1 LGGAEFGRRWVWVA
15 PGLGDA
21 GFGWHWVWVTQR
33 FQRCDEAVHLI
44 EALAS
49 EVPRWLKPEYS
60 RALPAALKALRHPK
74 ITVIRMAREAG
85 TIRIMQAPE
94 SGTGAKNSQLQSD
107 LRQLGRVLVAYSGGV
122 DSAYLAWTAHRALGS
137 DMLAVIADSPS
148 LARTHL
154 SDAIAFANEQGIPI
168 EVICTS
174 ELDRP
179 EYTRNDGQRCFQCK
193 DELFAA
199 MESLRAVRRFDA
211 IAYGV
216 NLDDQGD
223 FRPGQQAARQHHVA
237 APLLK
242 AGLTKQE
249 IRELARQAGLRIWDK
264 PASACLSSRIE
275 YGRPVTRE
283 ALEVVERGE
292 DAIRALGFRQFRVRH
307 HGDIV
312 RIEIAQEELER
323 ALNPDVAAQFAAIFK
338 TLGFKFV
345 TLDLEGFRSGSMN
358 ALLPVEQLR
367 RTG

>member
-1 LGGAEFGRRWVWVA
+1 
-15 PGLGDA
+15 
-21 GFGWHWVWVTQR
+21 
-33 FQRCDEAVHLI
+33 
-44 EALAS
+44 
-49 EVPRWLKPEYS
+49 
-60 RALPAALKALRHPK
+60 
-74 ITVIRMAREAG
+74 
-85 TIRIMQAPE
+85 MQADE
-94 SGTGAKNSQLQSD
+94 TGIDAKSSLLEAE
-107 LRQLGRVLVAYSGGV
+107 LRKLGRVLVAYSGGV
-122 DSAYLAWTAHRALGS
+122 DSAYLAWAAHRVLGT
-137 DMLAVIADSPS
+137 DLLAVIADSPS

-154 SDAIAFANEQGIPI
+154 SDAIAFAKEQNIPM
-168 EVICTS
+168 EVISTS

-179 EYTRNDGQRCFQCK
+179 EYARNDGQRCFQCK
-193 DELFAA
+193 DELFAV
-199 MESLRAVRRFDA
+199 MQKLRETRGFDT

-216 NLDDQGD
+216 NCDDQGD
-223 FRPGQQAARQHHVA
+223 FRPGQHAAKQHHVA

-283 ALEVVERGE
+283 ALDVVERGE

-312 RIEIAQEELER
+312 RIEIDREELER
-323 ALNPDVAAQFAAIFK
+323 ALNPAMAAQFSAIFK
-338 TLGFKFV
+338 ALGFKFV

-358 ALLPVEQLR
+358 ALLPAEQLR

>member
-1 LGGAEFGRRWVWVA
+1 M
-15 PGLGDA
+15 
-21 GFGWHWVWVTQR
+21 Q
-33 FQRCDEAVHLI
+33 
-44 EALAS
+44 AS
-49 EVPRWLKPEYS
+49 E
-60 RALPAALKALRHPK
+60 
-74 ITVIRMAREAG
+74 
-85 TIRIMQAPE
+85 
-94 SGTGAKNSQLQSD
+94 TGIDAKNSLLEAE

-122 DSAYLAWTAHRALGS
+122 DSAFLAWAAHRALGAS
-137 DMLAVIADSPS
+137 MLAVIADSPS

-154 SDAIAFANEQGIPI
+154 NDAIAFAKEQNIPI
-168 EVICTS
+168 EVISTS

-193 DELFAA
+193 DELFVV
-199 MESLRAVRRFDA
+199 MEKLREARSFDA

-216 NLDDQGD
+216 NFDDQGD
-223 FRPGQQAARQHHVA
+223 FRPGQQAAEQHHVA

-249 IRELARQAGLRIWDK
+249 IRELARLAGLRIWDK

-283 ALEVVERGE
+283 ALDVVERGE
-292 DAIRALGFRQFRVRH
+292 DAIRGLGFRQFRVRH

-312 RIEIAQEELER
+312 RIEIAREELER
-323 ALNPDVAAQFAAIFK
+323 ALNPAMAAQFSAIFK
-338 TLGFKFV
+338 ALGFKFV

-358 ALLPVEQLR
+358 ALLPADQLR